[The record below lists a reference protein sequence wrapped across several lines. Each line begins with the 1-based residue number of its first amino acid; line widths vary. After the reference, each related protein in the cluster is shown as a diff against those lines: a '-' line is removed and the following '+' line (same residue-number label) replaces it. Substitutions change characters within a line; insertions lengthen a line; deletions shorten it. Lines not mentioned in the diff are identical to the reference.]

1 MPSKTVSAIIAMAIV
16 IGLYAPVASAQQDRD
31 VMEVMRSQIATKR
44 QALVA
49 ENLEL
54 SEAESEKFWPVYR
67 DFQYERA
74 PLIDRRLE
82 NIKSFRDNYE
92 TMTDDQARSIVD
104 AVVKYEED
112 MLKLTRKFIREFRK
126 VLPERK
132 VMRYL
137 QIERKLDAVID
148 FDLARVIPLTE
159 SAAPTAPGGLEAQ

>member
-1 MPSKTVSAIIAMAIV
+1 MPSKTFSAIITVAMT
-16 IGLYAPVASAQQDRD
+16 IGLYAPIAGAQQERD

-49 ENLEL
+49 ENLDL
-54 SEAESEKFWPVYR
+54 TEAESEKFWPVYR
-67 DFQYERA
+67 DFQYDRA

-82 NIKSFRDNYE
+82 NIKAFRDNYE
-92 TMTDDQARSIVD
+92 TMTDEQARAIVD
-104 AVVKYEED
+104 AVVSYEED

-159 SAAPTAPGGLEAQ
+159 STTPAQ

>member
-1 MPSKTVSAIIAMAIV
+1 MSIKILSVAVAVAVVLGT
-16 IGLYAPVASAQQDRD
+16 GLYAPIVDAQQERD
-31 VMEVMRSQIATKR
+31 AIEVIRSQIATDR

-49 ENLEL
+49 ENMQL

-67 DFQYERA
+67 DFQYGRA

-82 NIKSFRDNYE
+82 NIKAFRDNYA
-92 TMTDDQARSIVD
+92 TMTDEQARNIVD
-104 AVVKYEED
+104 SVVEYEDD
-112 MLKLTRKFIREFRK
+112 MLKLQRRYIKEFRK

-159 SAAPTAPGGLEAQ
+159 ATAQ

>member
-1 MPSKTVSAIIAMAIV
+1 MSIKILSVAVAVVLGT
-16 IGLYAPVASAQQDRD
+16 GLYAPIVDAQQERD
-31 VMEVMRSQIATKR
+31 AIEVIRSQIATDR

-49 ENLEL
+49 ENMNL

-67 DFQYERA
+67 DFQYDRA
-74 PLIDRRLE
+74 PLIDLRLE
-82 NIKSFRDNYE
+82 NIKAFRDNYA
-92 TMTDDQARSIVD
+92 TMTDEQAKSIVD
-104 AVVKYEED
+104 SVVKYEDD
-112 MLKLTRKFIREFRK
+112 MLKLQRKYIKEFRE

-159 SAAPTAPGGLEAQ
+159 AQPQ

>member
-49 ENLEL
+49 ENLQL

-92 TMTDDQARSIVD
+92 TMTDDQARLIVD

>member
-1 MPSKTVSAIIAMAIV
+1 MPSKTFSAIIAVAMT
-16 IGLYAPVASAQQDRD
+16 IGLYAPIAGAQQERD
-31 VMEVMRSQIATKR
+31 VIEVMRSQIATKR

-49 ENLEL
+49 ENLDL
-54 SEAESEKFWPVYR
+54 TEAESEKFWPVYR
-67 DFQYERA
+67 DFQYDRA

-82 NIKSFRDNYE
+82 NIKAFRDNYE
-92 TMTDDQARSIVD
+92 TMTDEQARAIID
-104 AVVKYEED
+104 AVVSYEED

-159 SAAPTAPGGLEAQ
+159 STTPAQ

>member
-1 MPSKTVSAIIAMAIV
+1 MPSKICSTIIAVAIAV
-16 IGLYAPVASAQQDRD
+16 GCYAPIAGAQQERD

-54 SEAESEKFWPVYR
+54 TETESEKFWPVYR
-67 DFQYERA
+67 DFQYDRA

-82 NIKSFRDNYE
+82 NIKNFRDNYE
-92 TMTDDQARSIVD
+92 SMTDEQAKEIVD

-112 MLKLTRKFIREFRK
+112 MLKLTRKYIREFRK

-159 SAAPTAPGGLEAQ
+159 ATEPTE

>member
-1 MPSKTVSAIIAMAIV
+1 MPSKICSAFIAIALAV
-16 IGLYAPVASAQQDRD
+16 GLYAPVAGAQQERD

-49 ENLEL
+49 ENLQL
-54 SEAESEKFWPVYR
+54 TEAESEKFWPVYR
-67 DFQYERA
+67 DFQYDRA
-74 PLIDRRLE
+74 PLTDRRLE
-82 NIKSFRDNYE
+82 NIKAFRDNYE
-92 TMTDDQARSIVD
+92 TMTDEQARAIVD

-112 MLKLTRKFIREFRK
+112 MLKLQRKYIREFRK

-137 QIERKLDAVID
+137 QIERKLDAVIN

-159 SAAPTAPGGLEAQ
+159 ATEATSATQQ

>member
-1 MPSKTVSAIIAMAIV
+1 MSTKFFSAAVATALIFA
-16 IGLYAPVASAQQDRD
+16 LFAPLASAQQERD

-54 SEAESEKFWPVYR
+54 TEEESENFWQLYR
-67 DFQYERA
+67 DFQYDRA
-74 PLIDRRLE
+74 PLIDRRLSV
-82 NIKSFRDNYE
+82 IVKFRDNYE
-92 TMTDDQARSIVD
+92 TMTDDQAKEIVD
-104 AVVKYEED
+104 DVIKYEED
-112 MLKLTRKFIREFRK
+112 MLKVTRRYIRKFRK

-137 QIERKLDAVID
+137 QIERKLDAIIN

-159 SAAPTAPGGLEAQ
+159 AS

>member
-1 MPSKTVSAIIAMAIV
+1 MPSKTFPAIIAVAMI
-16 IGLYAPVASAQQDRD
+16 IGLYAPIAGAQQERD

-49 ENLEL
+49 ENLNL
-54 SEAESEKFWPVYR
+54 TEAESEKFWPVYR
-67 DFQYERA
+67 DFQYDRA

-82 NIKSFRDNYE
+82 NIKAFRDNYE
-92 TMTDDQARSIVD
+92 TMTDEQARAIVD
-104 AVVKYEED
+104 AVVSYEED

-159 SAAPTAPGGLEAQ
+159 STTPAQ

>member
-16 IGLYAPVASAQQDRD
+16 ISLYAPVASAQQDRD
-31 VMEVMRSQIATKR
+31 EMEVMRSQIATKR

-49 ENLEL
+49 ENLQL

>member
-1 MPSKTVSAIIAMAIV
+1 MSIKILSVAVAVVLGT
-16 IGLYAPVASAQQDRD
+16 GLYAPIVDAQQERD
-31 VMEVMRSQIATKR
+31 AMEVIRSQIATDR

-49 ENLEL
+49 ENMQL

-67 DFQYERA
+67 DFQYDRA

-82 NIKSFRDNYE
+82 NIKTFRDNYA
-92 TMTDDQARSIVD
+92 TMTDEQARNIVD
-104 AVVKYEED
+104 SVVKYEED
-112 MLKLTRKFIREFRK
+112 MLKLQRRYIKEFRK

-159 SAAPTAPGGLEAQ
+159 ATAQ